1 MSLFEETLTR
11 YQKNLLDVTS
21 RNRLINSNF
30 TSKKSNQHFG
40 IVDTVPDLILN
51 KFNTGTGT
59 MEFISLPA
67 RDDIDEDSEEFL
79 ILLENA
85 KLSDDEYL
93 SLIHI

>member
-1 MSLFEETLTR
+1 
-11 YQKNLLDVTS
+11 
-21 RNRLINSNF
+21 
-30 TSKKSNQHFG
+30 
-40 IVDTVPDLILN
+40 
-51 KFNTGTGT
+51 

-93 SLIHI
+93 EKIQAGVSEDDATQQLINRLLERQQ